1 MRRGRTPPPTT
12 SEARVIELLPRRL
25 LAGGVVSQR
34 WGLPAVFAAAALVSV
49 AALGCCWRALRADQ
63 TAN

>member
-1 MRRGRTPPPTT
+1 MASIADLACWVWQEER
-12 SEARVIELLPRRL
+12 EL
-25 LAGGVVSQR
+25 
-34 WGLPAVFAAAALVSV
+34 ALVSV